1 MYMHSV
7 PFHVVAMVASFVR
20 SSFDPGLLA
29 FRLNTMLVLCV
40 VVKKDRCGCRCRG
53 GSFFGQRDDEM

>member
-40 VVKKDRCGCRCRG
+40 VINKERSGFRWRG
-53 GSFFGQRDDEM
+53 GSFLGQRDEEM